1 MLTAFAA
8 AVHLIRER
16 KTLSRI
22 RVLEILVLWSL
33 VVGFGVAGVV
43 GFLGHTL
50 AADAIATSIGWP
62 AGNLF
67 QQEVAVANLAVA
79 SLGLPGT
86 GNFIGEFLVLFG
98 AFASQPW
105 IVVIA
110 TTGLVLSSVYSLA
123 MIHRAYYGP
132 GQSDTPL
139 QGLDAREAGMVL
151 SLVVL
156 LVLLGI
162 YPQPVLDTSMATMQ
176 GVQQWLGAALS
187 QLVSAR

>member
-1 MLTAFAA
+1 MFSIWTLLLMLTAFAA

-62 AGNLF
+62 AGNPF

-79 SLGLPGT
+79 SLGLLAYWFRDSFWLAAVVAGSI
-86 GNFIGEFLVLFG
+86 FYFG
-98 AFASQPW
+98 AG
-105 IVVIA
+105 IGHVYEVVA
-110 TTGLVLSSVYSLA
+110 RGNLA
-123 MIHRAYYGP
+123 P
-132 GQSDTPL
+132 NN
-139 QGLDAREAGMVL
+139 AGMVL
-151 SLVVL
+151 VYDLGLPLALILMYAGLAVL
-156 LVLLGI
+156 RRREGGLPSGE
-162 YPQPVLDTSMATMQ
+162 
-176 GVQQWLGAALS
+176 GGEAAE
-187 QLVSAR
+187 SAA